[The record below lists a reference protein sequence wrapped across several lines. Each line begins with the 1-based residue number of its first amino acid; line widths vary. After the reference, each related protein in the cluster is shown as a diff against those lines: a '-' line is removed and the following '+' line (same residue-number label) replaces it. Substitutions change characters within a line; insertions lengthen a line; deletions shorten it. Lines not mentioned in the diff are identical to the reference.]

1 MLTPGGNT
9 EWGPGESVKLGLK
22 VRRPFTVTSP
32 VVMFAR
38 RQGTGDFD
46 YPEPQWTLLQG
57 DGVVG
62 SVGASGLEWLQ
73 TGWLFYHHLLMCL
86 GHKLIN
92 KDFKWQ

>member
-1 MLTPGGNT
+1 MQ
-9 EWGPGESVKLGLK
+9 KLCLK

-32 VVMFAR
+32 GVMFAG

-46 YPEPQWTLLQG
+46 CPEPQWALLQG

-62 SVGASGLEWLQ
+62 SVGASGLERLP
-73 TGWLFYHHLLMCL
+73 TGWFFYHHLLMCL

-92 KDFKWQ
+92 RDF